1 MLADLERYRG
11 GRILALGEGLAA
23 ERVTGAFGLS
33 DPDAALETIAAT
45 LGVSLTR
52 MPLLAVV
59 RRAMTAIRNDFKA
72 VPVRS
77 GPVPFVT
84 TVEGNCSTGGARWRD
99 GYTGGRGW

>member
-1 MLADLERYRG
+1 MGAGRRGRPTAAGGDRSRRAAADSAPPASGWARSRSRG

-59 RRAMTAIRNDFKA
+59 RR
-72 VPVRS
+72 V
-77 GPVPFVT
+77 
-84 TVEGNCSTGGARWRD
+84 
-99 GYTGGRGW
+99 